1 MHDWLAEVLHA
12 WRRLRR
18 APAFTVFSVLTL
30 ALGIGATTAI
40 YSVVYAAILRPPDI
54 PNVHE
59 VANLYHSD
67 PRGAGGASSISFSRP
82 DFEDYRSA
90 QTSFEFVAP
99 WKRFRLPFSAN
110 GSTDFLMGEAVGG
123 EYFSVVAIHAALG
136 RVIQRTDDRPAAPR
150 VMVLS
155 DALWRT
161 RFGGDSSIVG
171 RTVTLA
177 GDTFEIVGVAPP
189 AFRGVDMPTILP
201 TAAWIPLSAA
211 PGTAPGELTDREHR
225 TVLAKGRLKAG
236 RTMEQ
241 ARSELMSIGNRLDA
255 AYPIGGSAGPRLR
268 ATSSNARHWFLMP
281 AANIKMHESVDRL
294 ARPLAATIMVSV
306 CLVLLVACTNVANLM
321 LARSTARRHETAV
334 RFALGAT
341 RWRIVRE
348 HLTEAALV
356 TFMGGAAA
364 AVLAQALIVGVL
376 NSEVPVM
383 AGLSVRIAPEMN
395 MPVAAA
401 AIASTVLALI
411 VFGFIPALHGSRGS
425 VREAIASDGQ
435 TGSLP
440 RWRGRRGLIACQVTV
455 SAGLVSIAV
464 LCAQQVIIVA
474 RHETGLDIDRLALV
488 RLSLPPSRY
497 DEGQARRLLDQVLDS
512 ARQLP
517 RVESAA
523 LSSGFPIEMGSSRVG
538 DVATTQEQLT
548 GSRYDFMIGTP
559 GVFRTWGIPT
569 VEGRTF
575 DDRDTAGAEPVA
587 VLTQRLARHLFPE
600 GSPVGHQIVLR
611 NQPSAGEPAPPVQ
624 TTTVVG
630 VVADTDFGDRGNRGG
645 GSLYLPWTQHYR
657 QTMTVTV
664 RTADNPAAVV
674 DSLKRLVN
682 RIDPDVPIMDAEAAA
697 SLGGATNL
705 VVKVGAVATGLLG
718 GLALILA
725 MAGLY
730 GVLSE
735 VVVRRTRELGIR
747 MALGA
752 DSHRLRRMV
761 LVDGVRPVV
770 AGLGLGLGFGAILR
784 VAFRPLFIRMLPAF
798 DPIIFVV
805 VPTAFIAAAL
815 IAAYLPAR
823 HACRVD
829 PNVALRHL

>member
-1 MHDWLAEVLHA
+1 MHDWLADVLRA

-18 APAFTVFSVLTL
+18 APTFTIFSVLTL

-54 PNVHE
+54 PNVTE

-67 PRGAGGASSISFSRP
+67 PRGGSGLWSISFSRA
-82 DFEDYRSA
+82 DLEDYRSA

-99 WKRFRLPFSAN
+99 WKRFRLPFSAT

-123 EYFSVVAIHAALG
+123 DYFSVVAIHASLG
-136 RVIQRTDDRPAAPR
+136 RVIQRNDDMPTAPR

-155 DALWRT
+155 DTLWRT
-161 RFGGDSSIVG
+161 RFGGDSKIVG
-171 RTVTLA
+171 RTVKLA

-189 AFRGVDMPTILP
+189 AFRGVDMPNILP

-211 PGTAPGELTDREHR
+211 PATSPGELTDRERR
-225 TVLAKGRLKAG
+225 TVLAKGRLKPG

-241 ARSELMSIGNRLDA
+241 AQAELLSIGNRLDI
-255 AYPIGGSAGPRLR
+255 AYPIGGNVDSRLR
-268 ATSSNARHWFLMP
+268 APSNVARRWFLMP
-281 AANIKMHESVDRL
+281 AADVKMHESMDRL

-356 TFMGGAAA
+356 TFMGGASAI
-364 AVLAQALIVGVL
+364 VLAQVLIVRVL
-376 NSEVPVM
+376 NAELPVV
-383 AGLSVRIAPEMN
+383 AGISVRIASEMN

-401 AIASTVLALI
+401 AVASTGLALI
-411 VFGFIPALHGSRGS
+411 VFGLIPAFHGSRS
-425 VREAIASDGQ
+425 RVREAIASDGQ
-435 TGSLP
+435 NGSLP

-464 LCAQQVIIVA
+464 LCAQQLIVSA
-474 RHETGLDIDRLALV
+474 RHDTGLDIQRLALV
-488 RLSLPPSRY
+488 RLNLPPSRY

-512 ARQLP
+512 ARRLP
-517 RVESAA
+517 GVESTA
-523 LSSGFPIEMGSSRVG
+523 LSSGFPIEMGSSRG
-538 DVATTQEQLT
+538 GEVAPTQEQLT
-548 GSRYDFMIGTP
+548 GGRYDFMICTP
-559 GVFRTWGIPT
+559 AVFRTWGIPT
-569 VEGRTF
+569 VDGRTF
-575 DDRDTAGAEPVA
+575 NDRDTASSEPVV
-587 VLTQRLARHLFPE
+587 VLTQRLARSFFPH
-600 GSPVGHQIVLR
+600 GSAVGHQILLR
-611 NQPSAGEPAPPVQ
+611 YQRSAGEPVPPIQ
-624 TTTVVG
+624 TVTVVG

-645 GSLYLPWTQHYR
+645 GSLYLPWTQHYQ

-664 RTADNPAAVV
+664 RTAGNPATLV

-682 RIDPDVPIMDAEAAA
+682 RVDPDVPIMDAEAAT
-697 SLGGATNL
+697 SLGGAPSL
-705 VVKVGAVATGLLG
+705 IVRVGAVATGLLG

-735 VVVRRTRELGIR
+735 VVLRRTRELGIR

-761 LVDGVRPVV
+761 LIDGTRPVV
-770 AGLGLGLGFGAILR
+770 VGLGLGLGFGAILR
-784 VAFRPLFIRMLPAF
+784 VAFRPIFIRMLPAF

-823 HACRVD
+823 YASRVD